1 MIKSYYKIT
10 KPGIIYGNGLS
21 AIAGFFLASPWPV
34 NLRLFIAML
43 IGLSLVIASAC
54 VFNNIYDREMDSKME
69 RTKNRSLA
77 SGKIKPQNAVIF
89 ATVLLILGVLSLS
102 LFTNLYSLF
111 AALSGFFVYVFLYTP
126 LKNKTVYATL
136 IGAVGGAAPP
146 VVGYAAVA
154 NSIDLGAV
162 IIFFILVF
170 WQMPHFYAIGI
181 RRMGDYKNAGTP
193 ILPIKEG
200 IRKTKIH
207 ILLYMVLFMLVS
219 VLLTFYKFTGYIY
232 LGVIVLLSL
241 NWLRLGFKGFK
252 AVDDKLWAKKV
263 FLFSLVILLVWCAI
277 IPIDR
282 IIKFYI

>member
-1 MIKSYYKIT
+1 MLKQYYKLA
-10 KPGIIYGNGLS
+10 KPGIIYGNLLA
-21 AIAGFFLASPWPV
+21 AIAGFFLVTPWPV
-34 NLRLFIAML
+34 DIKLFVIML
-43 IGLSLVIASAC
+43 IGLSLVIGSAC
-54 VFNNIYDREMDSKME
+54 VFNNVYDSEMDAKME
-69 RTKNRSLA
+69 RTKNRSLP

-136 IGAVGGAAPP
+136 IGAVAGAAPP
-146 VVGYAAVA
+146 VVGYATVT
-154 NSIDLGAV
+154 NSIDLGAI

-181 RRMGDYKNAGTP
+181 RRIGDYKNAGHP
-193 ILPIKEG
+193 ILPVKEG

-207 ILLYMVLFMLVS
+207 MLLYMVLFMLAS

-232 LGVIVLLSL
+232 LAVIVLLSL
-241 NWLRLGFKGFK
+241 NWLRLGLLGFK
-252 AVDDKLWAKKV
+252 AADDRLWAKKV

-282 IIKFYI
+282 VINLK